1 MAEESQDGK
10 NIPEGVSMGGSD
22 LFSNFMGLFFDPVM
36 SFCEGA
42 GIGNIKIEKTKWSDM
57 QDAYKKSN
65 GWYGYNMK
73 VDWQPEYPKKPEI
86 PERPPKKPE
95 YPGIGE
101 DSLIN
106 SYWIGDKVEDRTKE
120 IGIYDQYKEE
130 LRVYKDNLDNI
141 LESLPTPEQQKL
153 KKYLPQKPFNYIA

>member
-1 MAEESQDGK
+1 MGEENQDEQK
-10 NIPEGVSMGGSD
+10 IPEGVSMGGSD

-42 GIGNIKIEKTKWSDM
+42 GIGNIKIERTKWSDM

-86 PERPPKKPE
+86 PERPPKKPTGVGP
-95 YPGIGE
+95 Y
-101 DSLIN
+101 LLN
-106 SYWIGDKVEDRTKE
+106 SYLFGQIGKKSLENTPLENYKTKRFEDNYAKLFGKLSEDEKESVEKYR
-120 IGIYDQYKEE
+120 
-130 LRVYKDNLDNI
+130 
-141 LESLPTPEQQKL
+141 QKIDE
-153 KKYLPQKPFNYIA
+153 YN